1 MNTLMKWNPFR
12 TSRWDPLREMA
23 EMERGLGRFFGR
35 SPLRTNGEEEAVA
48 LAAWEPLTDITED
61 EKEYLVKVEL
71 PEVKKEEVKV
81 TVEEG
86 VLRISGERKLEKEE
100 KGKKYHRVERSYG
113 SFLRAF
119 TLPEGA
125 DGAKVVAEF
134 KDGVLRVHLPK
145 TEQAK
150 AKAVEVKVE

>member
-12 TSRWDPLREMA
+12 TTRWDPLRELA
-23 EMERGLGRFFGR
+23 EMERFFGR
-35 SPLRTNGEEEAVA
+35 TPRTANGGEDPVA

-100 KGKKYHRVERSYG
+100 KNKKMHRVERSYG

-125 DGAKVVAEF
+125 DGEKVTAEF
-134 KDGVLRVHLPK
+134 KDGMLKVHLPK

-150 AKAVEVKVE
+150 AKAVAVKVE

>member
-12 TSRWDPLREMA
+12 TSRWDPLKEMA
-23 EMERGLGRFFGR
+23 ELERGLGRFFGR
-35 SPLRTNGEEEAVA
+35 APMTTNGEEEPLA
-48 LAAWEPLTDITED
+48 LAAWEPLVDITED
-61 EKEYLVKVEL
+61 EKEFLVKVEL

-86 VLRISGERKLEKEE
+86 VLRISGERKQEKEE
-100 KGKKYHRVERSYG
+100 KGKKFHRVERSYG

-125 DGAKVVAEF
+125 DGAKVNAEF
-134 KDGVLRVHLPK
+134 KEGMLTVHLPK

-150 AKAVEVKVE
+150 AKTVEVKVT